1 MIADNIG
8 LFEDPGW
15 NIQKFLED
23 QGNGERVKS
32 INSEAGVLELTE
44 QDIIGHRK

>member
-8 LFEDPGW
+8 IFEDPGW
-15 NIQKFLED
+15 NIEKFLEE
-23 QGNGERVKS
+23 QGSDERVKS

-44 QDIIGHRK
+44 LDIIGHRK